1 MSTMKNKYIF
11 RSRISEKKFRE
22 ILKYF
27 AEDIEASKISNLTK
41 ISEVTLCKIFREIRI
56 LMSQECE
63 KISKFSGEISSLQA
77 RLEASLWD
85 WRKLLLLRFA
95 RNCEQNGA
103 KRVRGKRGRGAAN
116 KTPVFNF
123 ASLVTV
129 SRTVCLKE
137 TAKSIPK

>member
-1 MSTMKNKYIF
+1 MSTMKNKYII

-41 ISEVTLCKIFREIRI
+41 ISEATLCKIFREIRI
-56 LMSQECE
+56 LVSKECE
-63 KISKFSGEISSLQA
+63 KISKFSGEISSSQA
-77 RLEASLWD
+77 RLESLLWD

-103 KRVRGKRGRGAAN
+103 KRVIGLALAL
-116 KTPVFNF
+116 
-123 ASLVTV
+123 SLIKEVEEQQIKLQC
-129 SRTVCLKE
+129 SVC
-137 TAKSIPK
+137 